1 MNGSGSD
8 HQDTHGV
15 AALCGKLQ
23 APQVGRVTG
32 RTPAYHQSGGG
43 AFQELLKGPDP
54 VFIVVG
60 PDQEKMLQGHL
71 ELAQARCIGC
81 MRRVHPENSLSLP
94 GAERHNP
101 LEKPDF
107 ANTGVRAMTL
117 NQSASRPP
125 AGGKQVIQFRK
136 TRCHGLCIRYLVLAG
151 SPDSGVVLN
160 PVGGMNRHGA
170 PNNCLYIQYMGSAF
184 DWQPLSGMALVGPV
198 LILARV
204 LQDIGYA
211 RRINESRLDY
221 ETAVMKEWI
230 ANLVFRVMALMGLKT
245 FNAQFLVSFVLIFA
259 LLVGIGAGLWRNLA
273 GPPQQLAQALE
284 LQQSLHNIAASQER
298 PESRTL
304 SDIDAAINAVATDDG
319 SLSRRWRAYRELL
332 ASGDSNAGQGPDLAT
347 DTFSALSDRIVQIRS
362 VDYNERRT
370 AAGLALVL
378 LAGTLVLLMIGRLYG
393 NFHFMDQVERLRQR
407 LRQVAEGDFSE
418 TLAIEVHENEVGDML
433 EAYNLMVERVGNL
446 LGQIHEATDS
456 AETRLQQVLDVT
468 GKTHEGADRQ
478 SHEVQEAATAMNE
491 MSSSVQEV
499 SGNAQNAASHAHQAA
514 SSAKEGRDVAEQ
526 ARDRIGH
533 LDTRFAETARTME
546 SLEQDA
552 EDVSKVLGIIREI
565 ADQTNLLALNAAI
578 EAARAGES
586 GRGFAVV
593 ADEVRN
599 LARRTQ
605 ESTNQIQETIER
617 LQSQVRTLVSE
628 SESSAAASRESV
640 DSVARTSEA
649 IGRILDAVGQ
659 IQGMNDQIAAA
670 VEEQSHVADDI
681 SRRMESVA
689 EVARQTDSDSGE
701 TVEAAHA
708 IQDQMGRL
716 KATVARFRV
725 R

>member
-1 MNGSGSD
+1 
-8 HQDTHGV
+8 
-15 AALCGKLQ
+15 
-23 APQVGRVTG
+23 
-32 RTPAYHQSGGG
+32 
-43 AFQELLKGPDP
+43 
-54 VFIVVG
+54 
-60 PDQEKMLQGHL
+60 
-71 ELAQARCIGC
+71 
-81 MRRVHPENSLSLP
+81 
-94 GAERHNP
+94 
-101 LEKPDF
+101 
-107 ANTGVRAMTL
+107 
-117 NQSASRPP
+117 
-125 AGGKQVIQFRK
+125 
-136 TRCHGLCIRYLVLAG
+136 
-151 SPDSGVVLN
+151 
-160 PVGGMNRHGA
+160 
-170 PNNCLYIQYMGSAF
+170 
-184 DWQPLSGMALVGPV
+184 
-198 LILARV
+198 
-204 LQDIGYA
+204 
-211 RRINESRLDY
+211 
-221 ETAVMKEWI
+221 MKEWI
-230 ANLVFRVMALMGLKT
+230 ANLVFRVMALVGLKT

-273 GPPQQLAQALE
+273 GPPQQLAGALA
-284 LQQSLHNIAASQER
+284 LQQSLHDIAATQAQ

-304 SDIDAAINAVATDDG
+304 SDIDAGIDAVAGDDG
-319 SLSRRWRAYRELL
+319 TLARRWNDYRELL
-332 ASGDSNAGQGPDLAT
+332 TTVDSSAGERSASAAE
-347 DTFSALSDRIVQIRS
+347 TFSALSERIAGIRNA
-362 VDYNERRT
+362 DYSERRI

-378 LAGTLVLLMIGRLYG
+378 LAGTLGLLMIGRIYG
-393 NFHFMDQVERLRQR
+393 NFHFMDQVERLRAR

-418 TLAIEVHENEVGDML
+418 TLAIEIRENEVGDML
-433 EAYNLMVERVGNL
+433 EAYNLMVQRVGEL

-456 AETRLQQVLDVT
+456 AEDRLQQVLDVT

-478 SHEVQEAATAMNE
+478 SHEVQEAATAMNQ

-552 EDVSKVLGIIREI
+552 EDVSKVLSIIREI

-599 LARRTQ
+599 LAQRTQ
-605 ESTNQIQETIER
+605 DSTNQIQETIER
-617 LQSQVRTLVSE
+617 LQSQVHTLVSE
-628 SESSAAASRESV
+628 SEASAEASRESV
-640 DSVARTSEA
+640 DSVTQTSEA
-649 IGRILDAVGQ
+649 IDRILDAVGQ

-681 SRRMESVA
+681 SRRMEAVA

-701 TVEAAHA
+701 TVGAAHA
-708 IQDQMGRL
+708 IRDQMGRL
-716 KATVARFRV
+716 KETVARFRI